1 MNLHTSLALSLSLS
15 LCLYVSLSVRLDVRQ
30 GFSEK
35 DFDDLITDLTTQGAL
50 AIPLLNQLRT
60 RSAHTG
66 VTAAI

>member
-1 MNLHTSLALSLSLS
+1 MKRIYIAQRQEPGSERASENA
-15 LCLYVSLSVRLDVRQ
+15 RQ

-35 DFDDLITDLTTQGAL
+35 EFDDLIAGLTTQGTL
-50 AIPLLNQLRT
+50 AIPLLYQLRT